1 MWPKPVRVVD
11 TGGLKSA
18 PIVDPAGRALLYS
31 VPAVNPLRRPP
42 EAGQPGRAGQVGEER
57 QAVAREGQAETAI
70 ARDAAAAGRQ
80 PASFSIVGL
89 ATRRRS
95 IVAGPAAPASAA
107 CPTPP
112 YRG

>member
-42 EAGQPGRAGQVGEER
+42 QAGQPGRAGQVGEER

-70 ARDAAAAGRQ
+70 ARGAAAAARE
-80 PASFSIVGL
+80 PASVAVVGVG
-89 ATRRRS
+89 TRRVS
-95 IVAGPAAPASAA
+95 VVVGSAPA
-107 CPTPP
+107 
-112 YRG
+112 